1 MYIRMLGEIVL
12 SEMGYLLVAIIAIGA
27 IFYVIYLLFGD
38 TIANDEDDDIDLWP
52 Q

>member
-12 SEMGYLLVAIIAIGA
+12 SEIGYFVVAIIAIGA
-27 IFYVIYLLFGD
+27 IFYVSYLLFGEV
-38 TIANDEDDDIDLWP
+38 ISNDEDDDMDLWP